1 MKLHLDSPRAEGSDR
16 PSLLNFWD
24 VFPRLPKFAAI
35 KPRDFK
41 PRPRR
46 NRTTKIGCA
55 EVVEEFGNIED
66 EMDAAGSDEE
76 CI

>member
-16 PSLLNFWD
+16 LSLLNFWN
-24 VFPRLPKFAAI
+24 VFPRLLKFAVI

-46 NRTTKIGCA
+46 NRITKIECA
-55 EVVEEFGNIED
+55 EVVKKFENIEN
-66 EMDAAGSDEE
+66 EMNAAGSDEE